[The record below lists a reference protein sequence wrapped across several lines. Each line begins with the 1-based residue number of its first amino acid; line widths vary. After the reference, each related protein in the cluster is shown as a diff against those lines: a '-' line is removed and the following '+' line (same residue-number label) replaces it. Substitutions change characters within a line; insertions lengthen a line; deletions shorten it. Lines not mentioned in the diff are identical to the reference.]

1 MKSGVGGD
9 WTLTGVEQVG
19 DSTKSPF
26 GVTTS
31 GVAPTFASLEEFL
44 LCAGGVGG
52 RSMEPIILRLV
63 CFKVLGD
70 AFIVDA
76 IVVELGLV
84 TSVSKLNP
92 LDGFDEFPVLV
103 GVE

>member
-9 WTLTGVEQVG
+9 WTLTGVEQVS

-26 GVTTS
+26 VVTTS
-31 GVAPTFASLEEFL
+31 GVAPTFASFELFL

-63 CFKVLGD
+63 CLSVLGD

-76 IVVELGLV
+76 VVVEEGLV

-92 LDGFDEFPVLV
+92 LDGFVELPLLG